1 MAEPKKKRS
10 KTRTRSA
17 RSANSKI
24 AVMGLIKCSHCGAQ
38 IRSHAVCPHC
48 GFYKGVKRI

>member
-17 RSANSKI
+17 RATKI
-24 AVMGLIKCSHCGAQ
+24 VKFSELTTCKQCEAKILPHRVCKYCG
-38 IRSHAVCPHC
+38 S
-48 GFYKGVKRI
+48 YKGKNILK